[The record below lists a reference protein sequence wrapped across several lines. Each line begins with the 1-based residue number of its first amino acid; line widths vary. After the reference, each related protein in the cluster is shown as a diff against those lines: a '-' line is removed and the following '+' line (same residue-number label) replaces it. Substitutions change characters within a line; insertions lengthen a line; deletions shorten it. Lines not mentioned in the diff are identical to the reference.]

1 MKASNR
7 GAETEQTENEDTDI
21 RTNEQYNL
29 QPRPKQSP
37 ICISTIK

>member
-29 QPRPKQSP
+29 QPRPKTESNLH
-37 ICISTIK
+37 